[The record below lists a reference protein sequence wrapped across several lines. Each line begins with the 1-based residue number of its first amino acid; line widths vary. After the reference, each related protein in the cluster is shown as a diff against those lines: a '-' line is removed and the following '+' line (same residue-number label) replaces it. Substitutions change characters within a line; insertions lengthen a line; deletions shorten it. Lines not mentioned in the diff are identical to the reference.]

1 MNTTTPTYAEV
12 MAAYAEDAVDFAQR
26 NFQLTLDYS
35 PASARLVERMAQT
48 LVEQRPQ
55 GFLGKLFKRGPSP
68 EEIDQVC
75 KMLGG
80 YLGEVLRRAQGGEWE
95 ANAQL
100 QAVGLRMGTR
110 WVFPHAKVHKRLLQ
124 GSEHNLEHYLK
135 SLLAPAA

>member
-1 MNTTTPTYAEV
+1 VSTTTPTYAEV
-12 MAAYAEDAVDFAQR
+12 MAAYAEDAVELAKR

-48 LVEQRPQ
+48 LVAQQPK
-55 GFLGKLFKRGPSP
+55 GLLDKLFKRGPSP
-68 EEIDQVC
+68 QDVDQVC

-100 QAVGLRMGTR
+100 QAVGLRTGTR
-110 WVFPHAKVHKRLLQ
+110 WVFPHAKVHKRLTQ
-124 GSEHNLEHYLK
+124 GAEHNLEHYLK
-135 SLLAPAA
+135 SLLSPAA